1 MFSYPH
7 KVDHKCY
14 IKIANSEWS
23 KDGLNL
29 DTSGM
34 LGYVELLDSHQ
45 KGQPT
50 KKFELGVKVD
60 QVPDKKVNTPFSL
73 FSHTFSFGAPK
84 WLHLHLVL

>member
-1 MFSYPH
+1 MLPQINTFQNTPVFMFSYPR

-23 KDGLNL
+23 KDGLSF

-34 LGYVELLDSHQ
+34 MGYVELLDSYQ

-60 QVPDKKVNTPFSL
+60 QVPDKAVSFSV
-73 FSHTFSFGAPK
+73 FSQF
-84 WLHLHLVL
+84 